1 MEVVVVVVTCSGGA
15 PQDGWEGLSVLN
27 KLSSHLLESLTSLA
41 QLIQSMIQLCV
52 ENHGEIC
59 IRIQP

>member
-27 KLSSHLLESLTSLA
+27 KLSSHLLESLTGLA

-52 ENHGEIC
+52 
-59 IRIQP
+59 